1 MFWED
6 LPPQMGKFDL
16 VEEISPRW
24 IQCLQ
29 ESTYPT
35 RRWDENSVSEEG
47 LPPFQAETYYL

>member
-1 MFWED
+1 
-6 LPPQMGKFDL
+6 MGKFDL
-16 VEEISPRW
+16 AEEISPRW

-35 RRWDENSVSEEG
+35 QHWDENSVSEEG